1 LAFGFDV
8 VDWSGQII
16 SRFEDRYQYCL
27 KPTDG
32 RNSSSSYD
40 EKQNMVV
47 DRKRFVQHIV
57 FAKNYAEVPIGSYNG
72 EDGGFTMKALLLQNK
87 WRLKNNLLQS
97 Q

>member
-1 LAFGFDV
+1 
-8 VDWSGQII
+8 
-16 SRFEDRYQYCL
+16 
-27 KPTDG
+27 
-32 RNSSSSYD
+32 
-40 EKQNMVV
+40 MVV